1 MLFAAVSLDKP
12 GALETR
18 MSTRPAHVAW
28 LEGLG
33 DALKLAGPF
42 LGDDGQ
48 PLGSLVIVEAAD
60 LAAAEAI
67 FQADPYVGAGL
78 FASASVRPWRHVFG
92 TLG

>member
-12 GALETR
+12 GSLELR

-33 DALKLAGPF
+33 GALKLAGPF
-42 LGDDGQ
+42 LGADGQ

-60 LAAAEAI
+60 QAAAEAI
-67 FQADPYVGAGL
+67 FAADPYVAAGL